1 MAGEWLAIDIGL
13 PDKPEVQE
21 LIDLTGQ
28 PVEYVCFRLY
38 RLWSWAAVH
47 CADGTARMTVPRLAR
62 TCGGDEAFWRAVAA
76 VGWLEIDETAATVAV
91 PGWDRRFSQAA
102 KARLQHQ
109 DRAKAQNERDP
120 DRRKRS
126 GTACAQAQPP
136 AAPPR
141 SRGEERRE
149 EDPPPPREASPP
161 DPASWATLRAAWNDG
176 AGQDARRRPWKPLQP
191 PPEAVERM
199 AEPGWMA
206 EALEAIPRLVGCR
219 YFKSWVGLPQF
230 CGKPCFARKVID
242 GSYDDVNEPKPGPRG
257 LDERR
262 PAAEA
267 AAEWQ
272 RKAEDPEAARRRA
285 EYLESKARKAKTR
298 AEQEVGRVDGD
309 FEAAREAVLQSLRGV
324 PS

>member
-120 DRRKRS
+120 DRRKRP
-126 GTACAQAQPP
+126 GTACAQAQAPP
-136 AAPPR
+136 APPR
-141 SRGEERRE
+141 SRGEERTGE
-149 EDPPPPREASPP
+149 VPPPPREASQ
-161 DPASWATLRAAWNDG
+161 DGPANWETLRDAWNNGPGRKWKPVQAPDG
-176 AGQDARRRPWKPLQP
+176 AADRLSE
-191 PPEAVERM
+191 PE
-199 AEPGWMA
+199 WLTD
-206 EALEAIPRLVGCR
+206 ALEAIGRLRACR
-219 YFKSWVGLPQF
+219 YFETPVALGQF
-230 CGKPCFARKVID
+230 V
-242 GSYDDVNEPKPGPRG
+242 KPGFVTKVLGGQYDTPKARPASAG
-257 LDERR
+257 RLDER
-262 PAAEA
+262 PPPQAFTGDDAARFEATKRAMASKIREA
-267 AAEWQ
+267 A
-272 RKAEDPEAARRRA
+272 
-285 EYLESKARKAKTR
+285 S
-298 AEQEVGRVDGD
+298 
-309 FEAAREAVLQSLRGV
+309 
-324 PS
+324 